1 MNSAKPPR
9 LAAWILEE
17 FGSER
22 NHEALAGDLNEA
34 FQLGRSKSWYWRQ
47 VLAAIR
53 WRKLTRPLLAS
64 ALLGWWVTS
73 PVDGPAP
80 NVVSRPIDMVMIA
93 AAYFASTVV
102 PGMMRRR
109 SRVLLALLIAAMFA
123 LLWRYQRD
131 LAHHYLMFFWF
142 IAFNFALYRERPARG
157 SHRLTIRELV
167 YGDPNAE
174 RRRLME
180 KLHLTMMQETDP
192 QVRQAYAESIAALQ
206 RHESKDANAT

>member
-1 MNSAKPPR
+1 MNSAKPSR
-9 LAAWILEE
+9 LAAWILQE
-17 FGSER
+17 FGPQR
-22 NHEALAGDLNEA
+22 NQEALAGDLNEA
-34 FQLGRSKSWYWRQ
+34 FQQGRSKAWYWRQ

-53 WRKLTRPLLAS
+53 WRRLIFLLLAS

-80 NVVSRPIDMVMIA
+80 NVVSRPIDMATIT

-142 IAFNFALYRERPARG
+142 IAFNFALYRERHARV

-167 YGDPNAE
+167 FGDPHAE
-174 RRRLME
+174 RQRLME
-180 KLHLTMMQETDP
+180 KLHLAMMQENDP
-192 QVRQAYAESIAALQ
+192 KVRQAYAESIAALQ